1 MRSLRAE
8 STHSGDSVESL
19 NPSRDPSAPYTFGPQ
34 DSTALRPFTDV
45 SPITLRG
52 NGQHVLYVD
61 DDEPMVFLV
70 SRLLTLL
77 GYRVSAFERAVDAME
92 AVRDAPHS
100 FDLVVTDFNM
110 PGASGLDV
118 ARAVSNVRADL
129 PVVITSGYINEELLS
144 GARAVGVQY
153 LIHKPNTVDELCSVL
168 QRVIHEKKT

>member
-1 MRSLRAE
+1 MGSLRAE
-8 STHSGDSVESL
+8 TNLSENSLESL
-19 NPSRDPSAPYTFGPQ
+19 ERSRDPSAPYTYGPL

-45 SPITLRG
+45 GPITLRG
-52 NGQHVLYVD
+52 NGQHILYVD

-70 SRLLTLL
+70 TRLLTLL
-77 GYRVSAFERAVDAME
+77 GYRVSAFERADDAME
-92 AVRDAPHS
+92 AVRDTPQS

-118 ARAVSNVRADL
+118 ARAVSNVRSDL

-168 QRVIHEKKT
+168 QRVIHEKSV

>member
-1 MRSLRAE
+1 MGSPHAEINYDESPGSLDR
-8 STHSGDSVESL
+8 
-19 NPSRDPSAPYTFGPQ
+19 SRDPCAPYTYGPL
-34 DSTALRPFTDV
+34 DSTALRSFTGV

-70 SRLLTLL
+70 NRLLTLL
-77 GYRVSAFERAVDAME
+77 GYRVSAFERAADAME
-92 AVRDAPHS
+92 AIRDAPKD

-118 ARAVSNVRADL
+118 ARAVANVRADL

-144 GARAVGVQY
+144 GARAAGVQY

-168 QRVIHEKKT
+168 QRVIHEKRP